1 MQENHSQVWKREMNY
16 RKAWL
21 LIAIAILA
29 GCAAQQPSPY
39 PDAASLLNAPL
50 PRDQRE
56 LARQCLYLRQEI
68 AIQKTKASTAATTQP
83 GTTILIIQND
93 AERNIAALTQRSNNL
108 GCDNIIDAQS
118 GPTPV
123 EDKGNY
129 IDMCMAKCKQYTSR
143 TPEQCFD
150 SCK

>member
-1 MQENHSQVWKREMNY
+1 MKVFKV
-16 RKAWL
+16 WL
-21 LIAIAILA
+21 LGTLSILA
-29 GCAAQQPSPY
+29 GCAAQQASPY
-39 PDAASLLNAPL
+39 PDLASLLNAPL
-50 PRDQRE
+50 PQN
-56 LARQCLYLRQEI
+56 RQEL
-68 AIQKTKASTAATTQP
+68 TKQCFYLQRKISQQRAFESTAATTQP